1 MSRQVQGEQEMT
13 VIISDPVFRHA
24 MQKYMKLAETE
35 TVVITKDRQPW
46 LVLIS
51 SNAYDGLL
59 GY

>member
-1 MSRQVQGEQEMT
+1 MT